1 MTQQQGALSL
11 LHALA
16 LAHTVRRVRCS
27 SQQLHERF
35 ADALGSASS
44 TVLLQQRDASVLD

>member
-16 LAHTVRRVRCS
+16 HNVRHVRCR
-27 SQQLHERF
+27 SQQLQERF
-35 ADALGSASS
+35 ADALGSPTAAA
-44 TVLLQQRDASVLD
+44 DASVLK

>member
-16 LAHTVRRVRCS
+16 LAHNVRHVRCR
-27 SQQLHERF
+27 SQQLQERF
-35 ADALGSASS
+35 ADALGSPTAAA
-44 TVLLQQRDASVLD
+44 DASVLK